1 MIVVAGVLGGSAT
14 GAGRPGVAIG
24 TGGRRGS
31 RCNGGGRHARIKAM
45 TKNDLKK
52 EKARSWNATHKN
64 KSKHLK
70 HLLYH
75 GNPKYQFQGKSND

>member
-1 MIVVAGVLGGSAT
+1 MIVVAGVPGGSAT
-14 GAGRPGVAIG
+14 GAGRPGVLIV
-24 TGGRRGS
+24 TGERRGGKS
-31 RCNGGGRHARIKAM
+31 HELRKTQA
-45 TKNDLKK
+45 
-52 EKARSWNATHKN
+52 HKN